1 MHNNTIHIEYV
12 VHNTH
17 SNSSV
22 KPIIEMALN
31 RIISSHS
38 MKPRIINQRKYDTIK
53 APIGQ
58 TTSSSG
64 MERSK

>member
-12 VHNTH
+12 VIHIVT
-17 SNSSV
+17 V
-22 KPIIEMALN
+22 MPTIEMALN

-38 MKPRIINQRKYDTIK
+38 MKPHIINQRKYDMTK
-53 APIGQ
+53 VPISQ

-64 MERSK
+64 MEKSK